1 MLTKEQNDLV
11 TQTDAGTPC
20 GDLLRRYWQPAALTE
35 ELTDHRA
42 AKAVRLMGED
52 LVLFRDEKGDYGLVS
67 RACPHRGADLAYG
80 RLEDGGLRCP
90 FHGWLFDVKG
100 KCLEMPAEP
109 LDSNFHTK
117 VTLKSYPCEERN
129 GIIFAYMGPGEPPAL
144 PSFDCYTAPDSHT
157 FAFKGYLECNWL
169 QVVEVGIDPSHASY
183 LHRYLDENEID
194 YGLQFGGTSG
204 DSDLSVTSVL
214 RNFDRPE
221 INVVPEDFGLRII
234 TTREINPET
243 MHVRVTNMVFPNAV
257 TIPMTKDMCITQWHV
272 PIDDTHSWWYCI
284 FTDFH
289 NEVDKETMREQ
300 RLELYT
306 LPDYKPRINMRNDYG
321 YDPEEQRNETYTGM
335 GRDINVHDQW
345 AVESAGPIFDRSQ
358 EHLGSAD
365 KAITAFRK
373 LLLQSI
379 EENQAGKTPP
389 VVLNGAQADAFT
401 GPMAID
407 TVASMTNW
415 QDEWQAHDRTKRG
428 KSPWANQNPI

>member
-1 MLTKEQNDLV
+1 MIVESDRFARRFLK
-11 TQTDAGTPC
+11 DAFPNENPQSKQSFLLNEHTTP
-20 GDLLRRYWQPAALTE
+20 
-35 ELTDHRA
+35 
-42 AKAVRLMGED
+42 ED
-52 LVLFRDEKGDYGLVS
+52 LVDLIQWFKSDSDIALLSDAGAPAVADPGAAAVRMAHNAGWSVK
-67 RACPHRGADLAYG
+67 PHAGPSSILLALMASG
-80 RLEDGGLRCP
+80 
-90 FHGWLFDVKG
+90 
-100 KCLEMPAEP
+100 M
-109 LDSNFHTK
+109 
-117 VTLKSYPCEERN
+117 N
-129 GIIFAYMGPGEPPAL
+129 GQQ
-144 PSFDCYTAPDSHT
+144 

-389 VVLNGAQADAFT
+389 MVLNGAQADAFT